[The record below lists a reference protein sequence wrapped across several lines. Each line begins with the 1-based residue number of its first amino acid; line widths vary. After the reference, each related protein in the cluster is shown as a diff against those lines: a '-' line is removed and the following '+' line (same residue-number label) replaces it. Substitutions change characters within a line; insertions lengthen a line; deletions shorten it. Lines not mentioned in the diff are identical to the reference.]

1 MNKNLLIEEEVQDE
15 EGTKHFAQKTVRYFR
30 EGDSVLLYG
39 ALGSGKT
46 FLIKQLVALLGSE
59 AEVSSPSFSLINQ
72 YSGDILL
79 NHVDLYR
86 INDETDLINL
96 GLEDLWNEKSINF
109 IEWPEKIE
117 DRISWAHFR
126 IDITTN
132 VKNMSWRKFRL
143 FEIYE

>member
-132 VKNMSWRKFRL
+132 VKNMSWRKFKL

>member
-15 EGTKHFAQKTVRYFR
+15 EGTKRFAQKTVRYFR

-86 INDETDLINL
+86 IKDETDLINL

>member
-86 INDETDLINL
+86 IKDETDLINL

-132 VKNMSWRKFRL
+132 VKNMSWRKFKL

>member
-15 EGTKHFAQKTVRYFR
+15 EGTKRFAQKTVRYFR

-79 NHVDLYR
+79 NHIDLYR
-86 INDETDLINL
+86 IKDETDLINL

>member
-1 MNKNLLIEEEVQDE
+1 MNLNLLIEEEVNDE
-15 EGTKHFAQKTVRYFR
+15 EGTKRFAKKTTRYLR

-39 ALGSGKT
+39 VLGSGKT
-46 FLIKQLVALLGSE
+46 FLIKQLVAQLGSE

-72 YSGDILL
+72 YSGDILI

-86 INDETDLINL
+86 IKDETDLINL

-109 IEWPEKIE
+109 IEWPEKI
-117 DRISWAHFR
+117 DNRISWTHFR

-132 VKNMSWRKFRL
+132 VKNMYWRKFKL
-143 FEIYE
+143 FEVYE

>member
-1 MNKNLLIEEEVQDE
+1 MNKNLLIEEEVNDE
-15 EGTKHFAQKTVRYFR
+15 EGTKRFAKKSARYFQ

-86 INDETDLINL
+86 IKDETELINL

-117 DRISWAHFR
+117 NRISWAHFR

-132 VKNMSWRKFRL
+132 VKNMCWRKFRL
-143 FEIYE
+143 FEVYE

>member
-86 INDETDLINL
+86 IKDETDLINL

>member
-1 MNKNLLIEEEVQDE
+1 MNKKLLIEEEVNDE
-15 EGTKHFAQKTVRYFR
+15 EGTKRFAQKTVPYFR

-46 FLIKQLVALLGSE
+46 FLVKQFVALLGSE

-86 INDETDLINL
+86 IKYETDLINL

-109 IEWPEKIE
+109 IEWPAKIE
-117 DRISWAHFR
+117 NQISWSHFR
-126 IDITTN
+126 IEITTN
-132 VKNMSWRKFRL
+132 VKNLCWRKFRL
-143 FEIYE
+143 FEVYE